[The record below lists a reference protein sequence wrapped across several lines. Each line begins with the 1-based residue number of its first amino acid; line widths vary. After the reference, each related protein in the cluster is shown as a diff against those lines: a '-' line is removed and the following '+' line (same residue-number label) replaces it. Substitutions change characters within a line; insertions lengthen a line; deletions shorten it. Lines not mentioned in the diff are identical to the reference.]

1 MDTKSKSLNKAAE
14 WSVLGI
20 LCVVFTVV
28 CTYTR
33 IFWVYQRAG
42 WYWGKRGILFFT
54 VSFWVGL
61 GFSAVLVILFLW
73 RLYQMYKKNIF
84 REIGTQDRSEA
95 GKWTGSIQNC
105 CFFFLDS
112 VDITVWTLGSFGGM
126 TSIFGTNIFWKAFI
140 RFWDFLW
147 SFCLRR

>member
-84 REIGTQDRSEA
+84 SGNWNAGSERSRKDQYRTAASFSWAQWISLYGRLEV
-95 GKWTGSIQNC
+95 
-105 CFFFLDS
+105 S
-112 VDITVWTLGSFGGM
+112 VE
-126 TSIFGTNIFWKAFI
+126 
-140 RFWDFLW
+140 
-147 SFCLRR
+147 

>member
-42 WYWGKRGILFFT
+42 WYWGKRGILFFYGEFLGGT
-54 VSFWVGL
+54 GIQRGTCYSFPL
-61 GFSAVLVILFLW
+61 AFLS
-73 RLYQMYKKNIF
+73 
-84 REIGTQDRSEA
+84 D
-95 GKWTGSIQNC
+95 
-105 CFFFLDS
+105 
-112 VDITVWTLGSFGGM
+112 V
-126 TSIFGTNIFWKAFI
+126 
-140 RFWDFLW
+140 
-147 SFCLRR
+147 